1 MAGYYAPGYGINN
14 GFNTGMSQGYGNQMY
29 QNNNAIQQPFTNQQA
44 PQNTGSFMTIPVQG
58 EAGANLY
65 PVASGNTVMLIDFD
79 LNKFW
84 IKSNVNGVPQR
95 LRTFQ
100 FKEEINEQPQY
111 QQMQNADVVTRDE
124 FNQLAK
130 NVEKLITELG
140 GGLNE

>member
-14 GFNTGMSQGYGNQMY
+14 GFNTGMSQGYGNHMY
-29 QNNNAIQQPFTNQQA
+29 QNNNAIQQQFTNQQA

-84 IKSNVNGVPQR
+84 IKSNVNGIPQR
-95 LRTFQ
+95 LRSFS
-100 FKEEINEQPQY
+100 FSEEIQGQTQN
-111 QQMQNADVVTRDE
+111 QQISAVSREEFDKLADSVS
-124 FNQLAK
+124 
-130 NVEKLITELG
+130 KLIAELG
-140 GGLNE
+140 GASNE